1 MIQDHEQPNCASVS
15 GNCNEPLWPTKK
27 WWFNMWIIVAWVTAV
42 EWHDD
47 EHTVYEHE
55 GSCMDVGPDTL
66 RCLFVE
72 DLFSTYYESL
82 GNARST

>member
-1 MIQDHEQPNCASVS
+1 
-15 GNCNEPLWPTKK
+15 
-27 WWFNMWIIVAWVTAV
+27 MWIIVAWVTAV